1 MHPYGINAGRAVCYE
16 YDLPSICRKHSMDDC
31 ISNELHDKQVA
42 IGSAYTSSDRDEVTT
57 LQDLESCPQSSV
69 DYF

>member
-1 MHPYGINAGRAVCYE
+1 
-16 YDLPSICRKHSMDDC
+16 MDDC

-57 LQDLESCPQSSV
+57 LQDLESSPQSSV

>member
-1 MHPYGINAGRAVCYE
+1 
-16 YDLPSICRKHSMDDC
+16 MDG

-57 LQDLESCPQSSV
+57 LQDLESSPQSSV